1 MRVRVWGGAWLSLAI
16 AWAVVSVGC
25 GEDSDSKSGSGGSSA
40 GAAGAGASGTG
51 GVGASSTGGTGAG
64 ASGGAGIGGAGA
76 GGAATGGAGGAGT
89 GGTATG
95 GTGAGG
101 AGTGGAGA
109 GGAATGGTGAG
120 GGSSFAPNM
129 PSGLGVVL
137 DYSFTGTHAG
147 GDVSN
152 LNGSGLAI
160 TDWNS
165 QPGDECH
172 IVADATSPAGAT
184 VWESVFD
191 VGHSGTGPCAIDY
204 SLKGARDTVYVAMWT
219 KYSAGW
225 QENGN
230 SEKVIYWNTTAG
242 LHKHLTAYTYG
253 NEAVDYMTSATGC
266 EYLEANQASAPLSG
280 NSAPCDKQ
288 RLTHV
293 TSGQWDMWEY
303 QMTASTGT
311 VKWWKNGA
319 LRGSHTGRTLSPVTG
334 FQLPDTWGG
343 GGNLTQKQNR
353 RYARILVATSA
364 N

>member
-1 MRVRVWGGAWLSLAI
+1 MRVRIWGGAWLSLAI

-40 GAAGAGASGTG
+40 GTGGAGASGTG
-51 GVGASSTGGTGAG
+51 GAGATGTGGTGTGGAGASGTGGAGASGTGGTGA
-64 ASGGAGIGGAGA
+64 SG
-76 GGAATGGAGGAGT
+76 T
-89 GGTATG
+89 
-95 GTGAGG
+95 GG
-101 AGTGGAGA
+101 AGTGGAG
-109 GGAATGGTGAG
+109 TGGSGTG
-120 GGSSFAPNM
+120 GGSAFAPNM
-129 PSGLGVVL
+129 PSGLSVVL

-184 VWESVFD
+184 VWESLYD
-191 VGHSGTGPCAIDY
+191 AGHSGTGPCLIDY
-204 SLKGARDTVYVAMWT
+204 SLKGGRDTVYVAMWT

-225 QENGN
+225 QANGT
-230 SEKVIYWNTTAG
+230 SQKVLYWSTTAG
-242 LHKHLTAYTYG
+242 AHQHLTQYTYG
-253 NEAVDYMTSATGC
+253 NESVEYLKSATGC
-266 EYLEANQASAPLSG
+266 DYLEANQANAGLSG
-280 NSAPCDKQ
+280 NSPPCDKQ
-288 RLTHV
+288 RLTPI
-293 TSGQWDMWEY
+293 TDGQWDMWEY

-311 VKWWKNGA
+311 AKWWKNGELRA
-319 LRGSHTGRTLSPVTG
+319 LHTGRNFSPVTAIH
-334 FQLPDTWGG
+334 LPDTWGG
-343 GGNLTQKQNR
+343 GGNLTQKQSR

>member
-1 MRVRVWGGAWLSLAI
+1 MRVRVWSGWAPLAI

-51 GVGASSTGGTGAG
+51 GAGASGTGGAGASSTGGTGTGGAGASSTGGTGTGGAG
-64 ASGGAGIGGAGA
+64 ASG
-76 GGAATGGAGGAGT
+76 T
-89 GGTATG
+89 GGTGTG
-95 GTGAGG
+95 GTGASGTGG
-101 AGTGGAGA
+101 AGTGGAG
-109 GGAATGGTGAG
+109 TGGSGTG
-120 GGSSFAPNM
+120 GGSAFAPNM
-129 PSGLGVVL
+129 PSGLSVVL
-137 DYSFTGTHAG
+137 DYSFTGTHSG
-147 GDVSN
+147 GDVSS
-152 LNGSGLAI
+152 LDGTGLAI
-160 TDWNS
+160 TDW
-165 QPGDECH
+165 QTKPGDECH
-172 IVADATSPAGAT
+172 IVPDATSPAGAT

-204 SLKGARDTVYVAMWT
+204 SLKGARDTVYVAIWT

-225 QENGN
+225 QANGT

-242 LHKHLTAYTYG
+242 PHKHLTEYTYG
-253 NEAVDYMTSATGC
+253 NESFEYLKSATGC
-266 EYLEANQASAPLSG
+266 QYLEANQASAPLSG
-280 NSAPCDKQ
+280 NSPPCDTQ
-288 RLTHV
+288 RLTPI
-293 TSGQWDMWEY
+293 TDGQWDMWEY
-303 QMTASTGT
+303 QMTASSGT

-319 LRGSHTGRTLSPVTG
+319 LRALHTGRTFSPVTA

>member
-1 MRVRVWGGAWLSLAI
+1 MSP
-16 AWAVVSVGC
+16 AVVCAAILVGC
-25 GEDSDSKSGSGGSSA
+25 GEDDSTSGTSTGGAPASGGSGGSSA
-40 GAAGAGASGTG
+40 GAAGAGASF
-51 GVGASSTGGTGAG
+51 
-64 ASGGAGIGGAGA
+64 
-76 GGAATGGAGGAGT
+76 TGGAG
-89 GGTATG
+89 
-95 GTGAGG
+95 GAGG

-109 GGAATGGTGAG
+109 SSTGGAGTGGTGTGGAGTGGSGTGGAATGGTGAG
-120 GGSSFAPNM
+120 GGNGFAPNM
-129 PSGLGVVL
+129 PSGLSVVL
-137 DYSFTGTHAG
+137 DYSFTGTHSG
-147 GDVSN
+147 GEVSN

-160 TDWNS
+160 TDW
-165 QPGDECH
+165 QTLPGDECH

-191 VGHSGTGPCAIDY
+191 SGHSGTGPCAIDY

-225 QENGN
+225 QANGT

-242 LHKHLTAYTYG
+242 LHKHLTEYTYG
-253 NEAVDYMTSATGC
+253 NESVEYLKSATGC
-266 EYLEANQASAPLSG
+266 QYLEANQANAALSG
-280 NSAPCDKQ
+280 NSPPCDKQ
-288 RLTHV
+288 RLTPI
-293 TSGQWDMWEY
+293 TDGKWDMWEY

-311 VKWWKNGA
+311 VRWWKNGA
-319 LRGSHTGRTLSPVTG
+319 PRGSHTGRSFAPATG